1 MFSGTRNMFHRS
13 GGQRGFSLVELG
25 ASILLIAAIAVLSL
39 PTYQDFAPHE
49 DVVNDAGFDPAPGT
63 LQGTRDS
70 DVSVSIQTMKSDQP
84 VSAGLSPGKEGDDK
98 NKDKSRIE

>member
-1 MFSGTRNMFHRS
+1 M
-13 GGQRGFSLVELG
+13 
-25 ASILLIAAIAVLSL
+25 
-39 PTYQDFAPHE
+39 
-49 DVVNDAGFDPAPGT
+49 NDAGFDPAPGT